1 MPLKRLRRFFQQGY
15 NVSPLS
21 TPKAV
26 IFDWDN
32 TLIDTFP
39 ILYRALNAT
48 LLEFGLE
55 AWPFEKV
62 KQSTHHSLKD
72 SFPILFGQN
81 ALKARDYFYYTYR
94 VEKEGK
100 LFPLPGAEDL
110 LKLFASNGL
119 YMAVVSNKVGDELRS
134 EAEYLGWSSYFTHI
148 IGSLDC
154 PQDKPSAVCVDVALS
169 GHEESNLFRQD
180 VWFVGDSL
188 ADYSCAVNSGC
199 KPILVDK
206 IEAQIN
212 DPYWLFD
219 GCQELLAY
227 CKNLIIK

>member
-1 MPLKRLRRFFQQGY
+1 ML
-15 NVSPLS
+15 LS
-21 TPKAV
+21 VPKAV

-32 TLIDTFP
+32 TLIDTLP
-39 ILYRALNAT
+39 ILHRALNAT

-55 AWPFEKV
+55 AWSFEKM

-72 SFPILFGQN
+72 SFPLMFGQD
-81 ALKARDYFYYTYR
+81 ALKARDYFYKAYR
-94 VEKEGK
+94 IEKNGK
-100 LFPLPGAEDL
+100 LFPLPGAEGL

-119 YMAVVSNKVGDELRS
+119 YMAVVSNKVGNELRN
-134 EAEYLGWSSYFTHI
+134 EAEHLGWTSYFSSLV
-148 IGSLDC
+148 GSLDC
-154 PQDKPSAVCVDVALS
+154 LQDKPSAVCVDAALS
-169 GHEESNLFRQD
+169 SHGDTSLSRQD

-206 IEAQIN
+206 VDAQKN
-212 DPYWLFD
+212 APYWSFD